1 MNWSVNRLWVSV
13 AVVGM
18 LCIPRMSVASDAAG
32 AANERITF
40 TGAIVEPTCG
50 VNIERVA
57 TLVTAASGSGVPH
70 SDMCGRP
77 NTTVVA
83 SQIYTVSVVRLSDA
97 EPDRVLR
104 YFSDYVR
111 AGQVNAPSPILVT
124 QTYE

>member
-1 MNWSVNRLWVSV
+1 MKWSASWLWMSI
-13 AVVGM
+13 AVVGV
-18 LCIPRMSVASDAAG
+18 LCIPRMSAASESTSAASG
-32 AANERITF
+32 RINF

-57 TLVTAASGSGVPH
+57 TWIAAASTRGLPH
-70 SDMCGRP
+70 LDACGRSSAGAGTP
-77 NTTVVA
+77 
-83 SQIYTVSVVRLSDA
+83 QIYTVSVVHLSDA

-111 AGQVNAPSPILVT
+111 AGHAGAPDPTLVT

>member
-1 MNWSVNRLWVSV
+1 MRWSASRLWVSV

-18 LCIPRMSVASDAAG
+18 LCIPWMSVASESTGIASG
-32 AANERITF
+32 RISF

-57 TLVTAASGSGVPH
+57 TLVTAASGSSVPLP
-70 SDMCGRP
+70 DTCGRS
-77 NTTVVA
+77 NAAVVA

-111 AGQVNAPSPILVT
+111 AGRANATSPVLVT

>member
-1 MNWSVNRLWVSV
+1 MKWSASWLWMSI
-13 AVVGM
+13 AVVGV
-18 LCIPRMSVASDAAG
+18 LCIPRMSAASESTSAASG
-32 AANERITF
+32 RITF

-57 TLVTAASGSGVPH
+57 TSAAALAQSLSYPDTCRR
-70 SDMCGRP
+70 S
-77 NTTVVA
+77 NANVVA
-83 SQIYTVSVVRLSDA
+83 SQIYTVSVVHLSDA

-111 AGQVNAPSPILVT
+111 AANADASNPILVT

>member
-1 MNWSVNRLWVSV
+1 MKWSASWLWMSI
-13 AVVGM
+13 AVVGV
-18 LCIPRMSVASDAAG
+18 LCIPRMSAASESTSAASG
-32 AANERITF
+32 RITF

-50 VNIERVA
+50 VEVERV
-57 TLVTAASGSGVPH
+57 VTRAAASAQSMPRTETCSGTNKNVA
-70 SDMCGRP
+70 
-77 NTTVVA
+77 A

-111 AGQVNAPSPILVT
+111 ASRVDASSPTLII